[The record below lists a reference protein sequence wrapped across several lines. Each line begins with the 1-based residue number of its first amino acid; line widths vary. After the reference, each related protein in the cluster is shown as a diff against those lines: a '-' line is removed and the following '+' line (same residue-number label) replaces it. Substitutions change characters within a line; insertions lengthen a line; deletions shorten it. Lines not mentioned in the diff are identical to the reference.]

1 MRGGGDRRTGK
12 RNIMDGEEEK
22 GSWMVK
28 GRKKMGERKGRK
40 EMGERKGRK
49 KMGERK
55 GRKKMGER
63 KWRSQG
69 EKIKEK
75 RKV

>member
-49 KMGERK
+49 KMGV
-55 GRKKMGER
+55 R

>member
-12 RNIMDGEEEK
+12 RNIMDGEEKK

-55 GRKKMGER
+55 
-63 KWRSQG
+63 WRSQG

>member
-28 GRKKMGERKGRK
+28 ERKKMGERKGRK
-40 EMGERKGRK
+40 E
-49 KMGERK
+49 MGERK

>member
-1 MRGGGDRRTGK
+1 MG
-12 RNIMDGEEEK
+12 GEEEK
-22 GSWMVK
+22 GSWMV
-28 GRKKMGERKGRK
+28 
-40 EMGERKGRK
+40 
-49 KMGERK
+49 K